1 METFLTPGLCSWP
14 NQNDMLSD
22 TQSDMLLSEVGEETG
37 ERKEGMGKWRKRGKK
52 EEKLV
57 VFV

>member
-1 METFLTPGLCSWP
+1 MTVLTPGLCSWP

-22 TQSDMLLSEVGEETG
+22 MQSDMLLSEVGEEAG
-37 ERKEGMGKWRKRGKK
+37 EGKKGIGKQRKRGKM
-52 EEKLV
+52 EEKLG

>member
-1 METFLTPGLCSWP
+1 
-14 NQNDMLSD
+14 MLSD

-57 VFV
+57 VFVW